1 MAVRRGAQ
9 WALIATGALIVMIA
23 AALIIA
29 PPFVVRHALQHYL
42 KAEGITA
49 DIGHVHADIFTGQ
62 ISLDDVSGHGPDN
75 RRFRIGHFA
84 VNIDYWPLTDH
95 HIDLSYI
102 RLADAHIDAGRN
114 ARQQPTI
121 AGVPIPVHSAGGG
134 QHNWGFGVGEVA
146 VDQVTLRYRAP
157 THADHPA
164 VDQTLVVHGLHIGPI
179 ATWQPQQTTAASI
192 QLRAADGR
200 LDLHGH
206 LRPLGATRRANFTLK
221 ASHFPMQAF
230 MPVARLGYVTALDGR
245 LDADQQLSMTYAADG
260 RLTLGVKGR
269 SAWHNAHLATTD
281 GTDVRGDSLSWQG
294 DEQATLG
301 RGHGQPGHIH
311 ADGKVALANVVAKR
325 ASQLDFRQ
333 KSASWNGKAEAT
345 LGQRATRVTS
355 HGKLTAQDTHLVS
368 GNWLKL
374 SSAAEHLTGDLNL
387 TLTPDE
393 TRVDTDGGFT
403 ATGMG
408 LTVPATVDLNS
419 ATLNWNGKTTT
430 RLAGNGTHIQTDGHL
445 TSNQLVF
452 DVPKTSHV
460 TADHVAWQGKVALH
474 SAQLF
479 SRRAKGQL
487 EARNVH
493 LSIPGAPIRILATQF
508 GFDGQYAEQPDA
520 SGRALRLTLSGDAH
534 SHKLEAVDTA
544 INAPWIKLLQAN
556 ASGIAIDSLDAIHVA
571 DLKASGIRMLGD
583 SHGDGAAIRAVSMQ
597 AKQFA
602 LQDLQHYRVH
612 DLVLGG
618 TNIHVR
624 HDKRGIGVISQFV
637 GSMTAS
643 SGHTGAASKQASKP
657 HAKASS
663 PGAASGS
670 GAAGATYAVDHL
682 HLSGP
687 AIAFVDKTT
696 TPAVHVTGSK
706 LDFTLDNLDTAKPNQ
721 DARYTLGLDVGAYG
735 HFDSRGKIAPFAP
748 HGIRMDLNAWL
759 RSLALAPLSGY
770 LDAAMGRRI
779 ANGVADGTLNLSA
792 TKGQLNGVLD
802 TTLTNFRLANSATTE
817 TDIAYGISMNTALKL
832 LRGHNDI
839 IHFRTKILGDV
850 TTPYF
855 SLNNLIREAVLAG
868 LRTALLSNYSPL
880 GLLNNAK
887 NSFLNLFRSV
897 EDRPA
902 LFATGKHYVRPAD
915 RKYLALIAKAMRSH
929 PGWTLHIAGQA
940 VPADAKAL
948 KLHGTPAARHTRL
961 EQLARRRQSAV
972 KDYLAARNVN
982 PARIIAGDPSVADSN
997 QARPAVKFSLDKH

>member
-1 MAVRRGAQ
+1 MAVRRGAR

-29 PPFVVRHALQHYL
+29 PPFVLRYALQHYL

-102 RLADAHIDAGRN
+102 RLANAHIDAGRN

-121 AGVPIPVHSAGGG
+121 AGVPIPLPSAGGG

-146 VDQVTLRYRAP
+146 VDQVTLHYRAP
-157 THADHPA
+157 THGDQPA
-164 VDQTLVVHGLHIGPI
+164 VDQTLVVHGLHLGPI
-179 ATWQPQQTTAASI
+179 ATWQPQQATHAKV
-192 QLRAADGR
+192 QLRVADGR
-200 LDLHGH
+200 LDLQGR
-206 LRPLGATRRANFTLK
+206 LSPLGDTRRANLTLK
-221 ASHFPMQAF
+221 ASHFSMQAF

-294 DEQATLG
+294 DEQATLW
-301 RGHGQPGHIH
+301 RNHSQPGHIH
-311 ADGKVALANVVAKR
+311 ADGKVALADVVAQR
-325 ASQLDFRQ
+325 ANQLDFRQ
-333 KSASWNGKAEAT
+333 KSASWHGKADAK
-345 LGQRATRVTS
+345 LGQHTTRVTS
-355 HGKLTAQDTHLVS
+355 HGKLSAQDTHLVS

-393 TRVDTDGGFT
+393 TRVDTDGGFA

-408 LTVPATVDLNS
+408 FTVPETVDLNS
-419 ATLNWNGKTTT
+419 ATLNWTGKTTT

-460 TADHVAWQGKVALH
+460 TADHVAWQGQVAMH

-487 EARNVH
+487 EAGNVH
-493 LSIPGAPIRILATQF
+493 LNIPGAPIRMSAAQF

-520 SGRALRLTLSGDAH
+520 SGRALRLTLSGAAH
-534 SHKLEAVDTA
+534 SHKLDAVDTA
-544 INAPWIKLLQAN
+544 INAPWIELLQTN
-556 ASGIAIDSLDAIHVA
+556 ASGIAIDGLDAIRVA
-571 DLKASGIRMLGD
+571 DLKASGVRMLGD

-602 LQDLQHYRVH
+602 LRDLQHYRVH
-612 DLVLGG
+612 DLELGG
-618 TNIHVR
+618 ANIHTR
-624 HDKRGIGVISQFV
+624 HDKHGIGVISQFV

-643 SGHTGAASKQASKP
+643 NQASKP

-663 PGAASGS
+663 PGAASGP
-670 GAAGATYAVDHL
+670 GAASATYAVDHM

-696 TPAVHVTGSK
+696 TPAVHLTGSK
-706 LDFTLDNLDTAKPNQ
+706 LHFTLDNLDTAKPNQ
-721 DARYTLGLDVGAYG
+721 DAHYTLGLDVGAYG
-735 HFDSRGKIAPFAP
+735 HLDSRGKIAPFAP

-802 TTLTNFRLANSATTE
+802 TTLTNFRLANSATKE

-855 SLNNLIREAVLAG
+855 SINNLIREAVLAG

-902 LFATGKHYVRPAD
+902 IFTKGKHYVRPAD

-929 PGWTLHIAGQA
+929 PGWTLHLAGQA

-948 KLHGTPAARHTRL
+948 KLHGTPAAQHARL
-961 EQLARRRQSAV
+961 EQLARQRQSAV

-982 PARIIAGDPSVADSN
+982 PARIIAGNPSVVDSN
-997 QARPAVKFSLDKH
+997 KARPAVKFSLDKH